1 MIGKR
6 VKIFVVITFFL
17 LMVGV
22 LAYQLYYRPYQALDL
37 KEQLLQYEKLASE
50 LARVQEEN
58 LKLVEEIRRLKTD
71 RKYIEQLLRERGYIY
86 PDEELQILPPQSPS
100 PDEVD

>member
-1 MIGKR
+1 MTGKR
-6 VKIFVVITFFL
+6 VKIAVAITLFI

-22 LAYQLYYRPYQALDL
+22 LAHQLYYRPYQALDL
-37 KEQLLQYEKLASE
+37 KDQLAQYENLNSE

-58 LKLVEEIRRLKTD
+58 LKLITDIRKLKTD
-71 RKYIEQLLRERGYIY
+71 KKYVEQLLRERGYIY
-86 PDEELQILPPQSPS
+86 PDEELHILPSQAIS